1 MDCILLAKVD
11 WRSGKEGDIE
21 YVAADD
27 NGVFSPRRDGSL
39 YVIGTRWLAE
49 GALTVTGTR
58 EFPDG
63 THKRLR
69 VSMSVIK
76 LIIKVVC
83 ILIISSSPFGSL
95 VPRHSCFQHCT

>member
-1 MDCILLAKVD
+1 MHHSSFFPRVPLISHKKERRLGSAEVDCTLPAKVD
-11 WRSGKEGDIE
+11 RRSGKEGDTE

-49 GALTVTGTR
+49 GALNPILHAPVTGTR

-63 THKRLR
+63 TH
-69 VSMSVIK
+69 
-76 LIIKVVC
+76 
-83 ILIISSSPFGSL
+83 
-95 VPRHSCFQHCT
+95 